1 MRMWRILKRLSG
13 PGAIAGMV
21 YNPDNKAAGALG
33 GVLGAGTTS
42 LAIPGLIKKLG
53 PTLPNGV
60 LSDALYLTGG
70 LLSSPVGLFGG
81 GYIGSKLGASLDR
94 KLGSPL
100 AARTRKME
108 DWVTRKM
115 DQLVL

>member
-53 PTLPNGV
+53 PALPNGA
-60 LSDALYLTGG
+60 LSDAVYGIGG
-70 LLSSPVGLFGG
+70 LLSSPIGVFGG
-81 GYIGSKLGASLDR
+81 GYLGSKFGAAVDR
-94 KLGSPL
+94 KFGSPL
-100 AARTRKME
+100 AARTKKIE
-108 DWVTRKM
+108 DWVADKV